1 MNVFTNDASFAS
13 LVPAQSVINY
23 LMDII
28 LPVHYFRIDVR
39 IQLRETISI
48 AQTDIRETIQ
58 RTSVIEKK

>member
-48 AQTDIRETIQ
+48 AQTDIRETIH